1 MNRESGP
8 RGAGGHSKSM
18 RKRASS
24 GCDVLLKGGG
34 GGGVASLASLQASLN
49 SPREKVSGSK
59 VAQAEERLDG
69 ILDLGRSS
77 PMRDAAS
84 AGGEVVAEKGRDKGR
99 GSPGDG
105 AGTRQKRKSVCV
117 VSPSDMKLRR
127 SNSEKLPPGN
137 DEAQRDGAA
146 FSRRS
151 TVAAQP
157 R

>member
-1 MNRESGP
+1 MNRESEP

-34 GGGVASLASLQASLN
+34 GVASLTSLQASLN

-59 VAQAEERLDG
+59 AAQERSDG

-105 AGTRQKRKSVCV
+105 AVTRQKRKSVCV
-117 VSPSDMKLRR
+117 VAPSDMKLRR
-127 SNSEKLPPGN
+127 SNSEKLPPGG
-137 DEAQRDGAA
+137 DQADREGAA